1 MCNKY
6 APPKVTHDS
15 AFVQEQRNPFSTCW
29 HSVFFNW
36 FFSKLIESRPKK
48 SSHLMPYVHHTYW
61 RLSVS
66 WLAQL
71 RYIFVEAKEYLTSVF
86 SVFAAWISKTPLHVN
101 VLKLPI
107 GLIGGLLERHHDFR
121 FCGSAHAVHSTPL
134 PFYWVV
140 QDWSIYTDR
149 LKAMPFS
156 HALLLVLKVCSRS
169 QQRIPKSQ
177 AVSPSYPPSTIL
189 TCCFKMYCTHIV
201 LHTASCSAA
210 PVVSS
215 YTT

>member
-48 SSHLMPYVHHTYW
+48 SSYLMQYVQHTYW

-71 RYIFVEAKEYLTSVF
+71 RYIFVEANEYLTSVF
-86 SVFAAWISKTPLHVN
+86 LCLPPEFPKTHCMWMFQCCPLAWLVGCWNYTMNSDSAVQPMQCTAHLFLFIEKC
-101 VLKLPI
+101 KI
-107 GLIGGLLERHHDFR
+107 GRYYI
-121 FCGSAHAVHSTPL
+121 
-134 PFYWVV
+134 
-140 QDWSIYTDR
+140 Q
-149 LKAMPFS
+149 
-156 HALLLVLKVCSRS
+156 
-169 QQRIPKSQ
+169 
-177 AVSPSYPPSTIL
+177 
-189 TCCFKMYCTHIV
+189 
-201 LHTASCSAA
+201 TA
-210 PVVSS
+210 
-215 YTT
+215 